1 MKYYELLYFV
11 LIIISIFSMTSILT
25 LPKFKQ
31 ILPPNLQ
38 NLSKRDVVIFSIVGG
53 TIVGAIYASIIWFIF
68 HRVCKSIFG
77 NRECFEE
84 EKDEN
89 EKTA

>member
-1 MKYYELLYFV
+1 M
-11 LIIISIFSMTSILT
+11 SIFSMPSILT
-25 LPKFKQ
+25 LPIFKQ
-31 ILPPNLQ
+31 LLPNLQ

-68 HRVCKSIFG
+68 HRVCKSIFW

>member
-11 LIIISIFSMTSILT
+11 LIIISIFSMPSILT
-25 LPKFKQ
+25 LPIFKQ
-31 ILPPNLQ
+31 LLPNLQ

-53 TIVGAIYASIIWFIF
+53 TIFGAIYASIIWFIF

-77 NRECFEE
+77 IYRECFEE

-89 EKTA
+89 EKTV